1 MKRFFR
7 KIVAFLANLFTN
19 LNEWI
24 YDHVQPSI
32 ELVNRLKKAVESPY
46 ANLITTLIP
55 GQLDNLAQEAII
67 KLLTKA
73 IDKLSVAEDIVY
85 DTDWTSKVAKF
96 AQYLRSQS
104 KPMRAGIY
112 KQLAVE
118 FAKESAFAKKLQEAE
133 QNGISED
140 QVKLDVKGH
149 SVGLLVELQYSR
161 MKENVSANDL
171 PDTDPFL
178 VAKMNTQ
185 LTEHDELRA
194 KYAELYQEQA
204 PVEFSTDEL
213 KQKIAEK
220 QPTA

>member
-24 YDHVQPSI
+24 YEHVQPSI

-55 GQLDNLAQEAII
+55 GQLDNLAQDAII

-85 DTDWTSKVAKF
+85 DKDWTSKVAKF

-133 QNGISED
+133 QKGISED
-140 QVKLDVKGH
+140 EVKLDVKGH
-149 SVGLLVELQYSR
+149 SVGLLVELQYSK

-171 PDTDPFL
+171 PDTDTFL
-178 VAKMNTQ
+178 EEKNA
-185 LTEHDELRA
+185 LHA
-194 KYAELYQEQA
+194 KYAELYQVQA
-204 PVEFSTDEL
+204 PVEMTTDEL

-220 QPTA
+220 EQLA

>member
-7 KIVAFLANLFTN
+7 KIVAFLASLFNN

-55 GQLDNLAQEAII
+55 GQWDNLAQEAFI

-73 IDKLSVAEDIVY
+73 IDSLRVTEDIVF
-85 DTDWTSKVAKF
+85 DNDWTSKIAKLT
-96 AQYLRSQS
+96 QHLRSQS

-112 KQLAVE
+112 HQLAVE
-118 FAKESAFAKKLQEAE
+118 FAKQSALAKQLAEAE
-133 QNGISED
+133 KNGIPED

-149 SVGLLVELQYSR
+149 SLGLLVQMQYSK
-161 MKENVSANDL
+161 MKEKIEANDL
-171 PDTDPFL
+171 PDTDAFL
-178 VAKMNTQ
+178 EEKNA
-185 LTEHDELRA
+185 LRS

-204 PVEFSTDEL
+204 PVEMTTDEL

-220 QPTA
+220 EQVA